1 MLELTLQAIFTG
13 VLTGALYALIALGL
27 ALVFG
32 TMKVIN
38 LAHGALVLLAAYV
51 AYTMESSAGWN
62 PLAAIPVAFVA
73 VTICAVLIYFLVE
86 RIRQDRELNSLILTF
101 GVAIILTNAVLLTW
115 SADIQGTGW
124 TWVHDAV
131 MFAGG
136 ALFATNSLLLA
147 AGIGVVLAVLLYLW
161 LNHTWYGRAIR
172 AVSSNP
178 DAAKLMG
185 VSPRSV
191 ELVSFLV
198 AGLLA
203 TFAGIA
209 IYLTETIDPNLGHS
223 LTITAFIITVLA
235 GMGSVWGVVVG
246 GILIGIIEALTV
258 TWISSS
264 LRELGAMILFLLV
277 LFVMPSGLTGIT
289 ASIKRLGRS

>member
-13 VLTGALYALIALGL
+13 VLMGAMYALIALGL

-38 LAHGALVLLAAYV
+38 LAHGELVLLAAYI
-51 AYTMESSAGWN
+51 AFTMESMLGWN
-62 PLAAIPVAFVA
+62 PLAAIPVAFVV
-73 VTICAVLIYFLVE
+73 VTLCAALIYFLVE

-115 SADIQGTGW
+115 SADIQGTAW
-124 TWVHDAV
+124 AWVHDAV
-131 MFAGG
+131 VLAGG
-136 ALFATNSLLLA
+136 MLFVNNSLLLA
-147 AGIGVVLAVLLYLW
+147 AVIGIVLAILLYFW

-172 AVSSNP
+172 AVSSRP

-185 VSPRSV
+185 VNPRSV
-191 ELVSFLV
+191 ELMSFLV

-203 TFAGIA
+203 TFAGVA

-235 GMGSVWGVVVG
+235 GMGSIWGVVVG
-246 GILIGIIEALTV
+246 GILIGVIEALTV

-277 LFVMPSGLTGIT
+277 LFLMPSGLSGIT
-289 ASIKRLGRS
+289 ASIKRVKGS